1 MPHKLNRRFR
11 EHLKGKDFFS
21 ESDGIL
27 VGVSGGLDSLVL
39 LHLLHFD
46 PIFAG
51 LKLVVGHF
59 DHGMHQQSDRDALW
73 VRGLAKSWGIS
84 CEIRRTRAT
93 LSNENDARK
102 ARYRFFEETRISWS
116 LKWVLTAH
124 HADDQAE
131 TVLFRILR
139 GTGSFGLKGIPEF
152 RSPGIIRP
160 LLPFCRYELED
171 YAEKVGIQ
179 SLQDPT
185 NLDSRF
191 ARNALRNEIL
201 PMIEETVAEGAR
213 SALVQIGQIAREDQ
227 RAWDSV
233 LQNVYD
239 ALILDSN
246 SDRIVLDREIFLSFN
261 DGACAI
267 ILRDLTRRLGLRLT
281 KAATR
286 SALAF
291 ARTSQSGNSFQLGSS
306 VWLYRSFDR
315 FFCGKKKEGHLDQS
329 FEIKVPGAGMANLKL
344 GEKEWR
350 ACWSTDAVLDMP
362 WCESFLLD
370 NLAFPLCIRN
380 WVPGDRIRYSYGS
393 KKLKKVFTERKM
405 SQEER
410 LGTPIVVDAL
420 GRTLWIPG
428 VSRTS
433 LFVASKDA
441 GSFSM
446 SIFSPGEGE
455 V

>member
-1 MPHKLNRRFR
+1 M
-11 EHLKGKDFFS
+11 
-21 ESDGIL
+21 
-27 VGVSGGLDSLVL
+27 
-39 LHLLHFD
+39 
-46 PIFAG
+46 
-51 LKLVVGHF
+51 
-59 DHGMHQQSDRDALW
+59 
-73 VRGLAKSWGIS
+73 
-84 CEIRRTRAT
+84 
-93 LSNENDARK
+93 
-102 ARYRFFEETRISWS
+102 
-116 LKWVLTAH
+116 
-124 HADDQAE
+124 
-131 TVLFRILR
+131 
-139 GTGSFGLKGIPEF
+139 
-152 RSPGIIRP
+152 
-160 LLPFCRYELED
+160 
-171 YAEKVGIQ
+171 GIQ

-329 FEIKVPGAGMANLKL
+329 F
-344 GEKEWR
+344 
-350 ACWSTDAVLDMP
+350 
-362 WCESFLLD
+362 
-370 NLAFPLCIRN
+370 
-380 WVPGDRIRYSYGS
+380 
-393 KKLKKVFTERKM
+393 
-405 SQEER
+405 
-410 LGTPIVVDAL
+410 
-420 GRTLWIPG
+420 
-428 VSRTS
+428 
-433 LFVASKDA
+433 
-441 GSFSM
+441 
-446 SIFSPGEGE
+446 
-455 V
+455 

>member
-1 MPHKLNRRFR
+1 MPHELNRRFR
-11 EHLKGKDFFS
+11 GHLKEKEFFS
-21 ESDGIL
+21 KNDGIL

-46 PIFAG
+46 PFFND

-59 DHGMHQQSDRDALW
+59 DHGMRQESDRDALW
-73 VRGLAKSWGIS
+73 VRGLATSWGIS
-84 CEIRRTRAT
+84 CETRRTGKI
-93 LSNENDARK
+93 LSSENDARK
-102 ARYRFFEETRISWS
+102 ARYKFFEETRTSWA

-139 GTGSFGLKGIPEF
+139 GTGLFGLGGIPEV

-160 LLPFCRYELED
+160 LLPFCRYELEE
-171 YAEKVGIQ
+171 YAEQIGIKP
-179 SLQDPT
+179 LQDPT

-201 PMIEETVAEGAR
+201 PKIKETVAEGAR
-213 SALVQIGQIAREDQ
+213 SSLVRLGQIAREDQ
-227 RAWDSV
+227 SAWNSV

-239 ALILDSN
+239 GLILDSN
-246 SDRIVLDREIFLSFN
+246 SDRVVLDREIFLSFN
-261 DGACAI
+261 DDACAI
-267 ILRDLTRRLGLRLT
+267 ILRDLTRRLGFRLT
-281 KAATR
+281 EVATR

-291 ARTSQSGNSFQLGSS
+291 ARTSKSGSSFQLGSS

-315 FFCGKKKEGHLDQS
+315 FFCGEKSEDYPGQS
-329 FEIKVPGAGMANLKL
+329 FEIKVPEAGAVNLKL
-344 GEKEWR
+344 GGKEWR
-350 ACWSTDAVLDMP
+350 ACWSTDVVLDIP
-362 WCESFLLD
+362 WSESFLLE
-370 NLAFPLCIRN
+370 NLAFPLCIRT
-380 WVPGDRIRYSYGS
+380 WDPGDRIRYSYGS

-410 LGTPIVVDAL
+410 SETPVVVDAL

-433 LFVASKDA
+433 LFVAGKGT

-446 SIFSPGEGE
+446 SVFNPSE